1 MLQGGGIHLEQQARP
16 IYARWGNRGGDDPDY
31 LSPLTPNMLLT
42 GRANTSLPLRNFGFS
57 DKPLIRLS
65 YVEECISQ
73 WWGQLMS
80 PNFSSLVPRQKW
92 FFTRRNM
99 KVGDVVLI
107 QYEDKSKPGTFR
119 LGVII
124 AVEEDRDG
132 LVRTVTVQYSLL
144 ADLPVQDRLLY
155 RGVKKKLRVPVQRL
169 VLILPVEERNLSSK
183 DDQLLVWG
191 AGWYSPS

>member
-1 MLQGGGIHLEQQARP
+1 M
-16 IYARWGNRGGDDPDY
+16 
-31 LSPLTPNMLLT
+31 
-42 GRANTSLPLRNFGFS
+42 
-57 DKPLIRLS
+57 
-65 YVEECISQ
+65 
-73 WWGQLMS
+73 
-80 PNFSSLVPRQKW
+80 
-92 FFTRRNM
+92 
-99 KVGDVVLI
+99 GDVVLI

-155 RGVKKKLRVPVQRL
+155 RGVKKKKLRVPVQRL
-169 VLILPVEERNLSSK
+169 VLILPEEERYLSSK

>member
-1 MLQGGGIHLEQQARP
+1 
-16 IYARWGNRGGDDPDY
+16 
-31 LSPLTPNMLLT
+31 
-42 GRANTSLPLRNFGFS
+42 
-57 DKPLIRLS
+57 
-65 YVEECISQ
+65 
-73 WWGQLMS
+73 MS

-144 ADLPVQDRLLY
+144 ADLPAQDRLLY
-155 RGVKKKLRVPVQRL
+155 RGVKKKKLRVPVQRL

>member
-1 MLQGGGIHLEQQARP
+1 
-16 IYARWGNRGGDDPDY
+16 
-31 LSPLTPNMLLT
+31 
-42 GRANTSLPLRNFGFS
+42 
-57 DKPLIRLS
+57 
-65 YVEECISQ
+65 
-73 WWGQLMS
+73 MS
-80 PNFSSLVPRQKW
+80 PNFSSLVPMQKW
-92 FFTRRNM
+92 FFTRKNM

-107 QYEDKSKPGTFR
+107 QYEDKSKSGTFR

>member
-1 MLQGGGIHLEQQARP
+1 M
-16 IYARWGNRGGDDPDY
+16 
-31 LSPLTPNMLLT
+31 
-42 GRANTSLPLRNFGFS
+42 
-57 DKPLIRLS
+57 
-65 YVEECISQ
+65 
-73 WWGQLMS
+73 
-80 PNFSSLVPRQKW
+80 
-92 FFTRRNM
+92 
-99 KVGDVVLI
+99 GDVVLI
-107 QYEDKSKPGTFR
+107 QYEDKSKSGTFR

-183 DDQLLVWG
+183 DDNFLSGEQ
-191 AGWYSPS
+191 AGTAPHKEDVGRGGGDHLDFQDDQVSSEEHVQVFKCFKKRFKGCAINENSCSVKTLKRRFLRDCLMS